1 MATNS
6 EAWQRHR
13 DRRSFVYRRG
23 TGWIIGA
30 VFVVFAIKI
39 LISAGG
45 WVGWH
50 VTPQDGA
57 GTPGLFKFA
66 ACAPAGDDYRCT
78 GAFREDTGDHRVFD
92 DAVFVVPTEQVKG
105 GLAAVN
111 RAPDGGYSYGNP
123 GEVTTGMLGG
133 ASMAFGA
140 AVLMIGVGAFFLAT
154 GYTPRP
160 SRMSG
165 SWSRW
170 GRVSFGEAWQIV
182 RSRALLLWSIVGFC
196 VLGLVLLVT
205 GPLVT
210 FLA

>member
-1 MATNS
+1 MATDS

-39 LISAGG
+39 LISAGS

-50 VTPQDGA
+50 VTPQDGDGA
-57 GTPGLFKFA
+57 PGMFKFS

-78 GAFREDTGDHRVFD
+78 GAFREDGGDQRTFD
-92 DAVFVVPTEQVKG
+92 DAVFMAHSDQFKG
-105 GLAAVN
+105 SLASVY
-111 RAPDGGYSYGNP
+111 RAPDGGYSYENP

-133 ASMAFGA
+133 ASMAVGA
-140 AVLMIGVGAFFLAT
+140 AALMVGAGIFFLAT

-160 SRMSG
+160 PRLG
-165 SWSRW
+165 GWSRW

-182 RSRALLLWSIVGFC
+182 RSRALFLWSTVGFC
-196 VLGLVLLVT
+196 ALGLVLLVT
-205 GPLVT
+205 GPLVVS
-210 FLA
+210 LA